1 MRRIQKRYREE
12 FLEEE
17 EWIMKRSGVECLEAE
32 WRGG

>member
-17 EWIMKRSGVECLEAE
+17 EWIMKRSGTECLEAKQS
-32 WRGG
+32 GG